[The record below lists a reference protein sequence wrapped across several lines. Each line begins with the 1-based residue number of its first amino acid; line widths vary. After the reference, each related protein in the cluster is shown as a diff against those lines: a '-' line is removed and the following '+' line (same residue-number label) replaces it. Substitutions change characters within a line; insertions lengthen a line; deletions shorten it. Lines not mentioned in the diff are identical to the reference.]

1 MKNKL
6 QWKFVFIMLLLILI
20 LMTVVCVF
28 LIQGVQRFYSDAF
41 FSQMEKV
48 FTDKLLFG
56 ELTAALG
63 AEDPVAKIQEV
74 LDAYQGRLGINTD
87 TRNYYILDGTTGA
100 VLATSAVGET
110 GRLEVTP
117 NILQALGGAFAFGGS
132 ATADYMDIAVP
143 LAGEGDAV
151 EYIAYIRDN
160 RQTVRDLTVSLVS
173 LIMEAVGVGFVIAVA
188 LALILAKT
196 LLQPILGMTKAA
208 EAIAGGDF
216 SKKLSVESDDEIGIL
231 ADTFNNMAS
240 QLQATLEEIRRSEAL
255 RREFVANVS
264 HELRTPLTSIRS
276 YAETLTENPDM
287 EKETE
292 MNFLHVILNES
303 DRMTKI
309 VQDLLE
315 LSRFDAGSV
324 QFNFERFSLAKS
336 IEDVRDA
343 VKLECAARGHTMT
356 VHTPEDLPDI
366 VGDRARIEQV
376 LINIVTNAIK
386 YTPDGGQIDITSGS
400 SDGFVWVAIKDTG
413 IGIPE
418 EDIPRLF
425 DRFYRVDK
433 ARSRESGGTGLG
445 LSIALEIIQR
455 HGGAIDVQSAVG
467 EGTTVTVR
475 LPIEPKAH
483 PGDKNGG
490 ARHHAI
496 EE

>member
-6 QWKFVFIMLLLILI
+6 QWKFVLIMLLLILI
-20 LMTVVCVF
+20 LMTVVSVF
-28 LIQGVQRFYSDAF
+28 LIQGVQRFYSNAF
-41 FSQMEKV
+41 FSQMETV
-48 FTDKLLFG
+48 FTDKLLYG
-56 ELTAALG
+56 ELTAALYE
-63 AEDPVAKIQEV
+63 EDPVAKIQEV

-87 TRNYYILDGTTGA
+87 TRNYYILDGTAGS
-100 VLATSAVGET
+100 VLVTSAVGEA
-110 GRLEVTP
+110 GQLAITP
-117 NILQALGGAFAFGGS
+117 NILQALTGSFAFGGN

-143 LAGEGDAV
+143 VTGEGDSI
-151 EYIAYIRDN
+151 EYVVYIRDN
-160 RQTVRDLTVSLVS
+160 RQTVRDLTLSLVS

-231 ADTFNNMAS
+231 AHTFNNMAS

-292 MNFLHVILNES
+292 VSFLHVILNES

-315 LSRFDAGSV
+315 LSRFDAGNV
-324 QFNFERFSLAKS
+324 QFNFERFSISKS

-343 VKLECAARGHTMT
+343 VRLEAASRGHTISVT
-356 VHTPEDLPDI
+356 IPEGLPHI

-376 LINIVTNAIK
+376 LINIVSNAIK
-386 YTPDGGQIDITSGS
+386 YTPDGGYIDITSGS
-400 SDGFVWVAIKDTG
+400 GDGHVWVAIQDTG

-455 HGGAIDVQSAVG
+455 HGGDVDVTSVVG

-475 LPIEPKAH
+475 LPIEPKAAD
-483 PGDKNGG
+483 GEKSAGG
-490 ARHHAI
+490 RHHAL

>member
-1 MKNKL
+1 MKRKL
-6 QWKFVFIMLLLILI
+6 QWKFVLIMLLLILI

-41 FSQMEKV
+41 FTQMETVFSDKV
-48 FTDKLLFG
+48 LYG

-63 AEDPVAKIQEV
+63 EEDPVAKIQEV
-74 LDAYQGRLGINTD
+74 LDAYQGRLGVNTD
-87 TRNYYILDGTTGA
+87 TRNYYVLEGDTGA
-100 VLATSAVGET
+100 VLVSSAVEEEQ
-110 GRLEVTP
+110 LAVTP
-117 NILQALGGAFAFGGS
+117 NILRALNGASAFGGR
-132 ATADYMDIAVP
+132 AAADYMDIAVP
-143 LAGEGDAV
+143 LTGEDGAV
-151 EYIAYIRDN
+151 RYVVYIRDN
-160 RQTVRDLTVSLVS
+160 RQTVRDLTISLVQ
-173 LIMEAVGVGFVIAVA
+173 LILEAVGVGFVIAVA
-188 LALILAKT
+188 LALILART

-292 MNFLHVILNES
+292 MTFLHVILNES

-315 LSRFDAGSV
+315 LSRFDAGRV
-324 QFNFERFSLAKS
+324 RFNFERFSLAKS

-343 VKLECAARGHTMT
+343 VKLEAMSHGHTLA
-356 VHTPEDLPDI
+356 VSIPEELPDI
-366 VGDRARIEQV
+366 VADRARIEQV
-376 LINIVTNAIK
+376 LMNILSNAIK
-386 YTPDGGQIDITSGS
+386 YTPDGGLIEISAGGG
-400 SDGFVWVAIKDTG
+400 DGWVWVSIKDNG
-413 IGIPE
+413 IGIPK

-433 ARSRESGGTGLG
+433 ARSRQSGGTGLG

-455 HGGAIDVQSAVG
+455 HGGAIDVESELG

-475 LPIEPKAH
+475 LPVEAQPQDKGGRPPIIEDLLP
-483 PGDKNGG
+483 
-490 ARHHAI
+490 
-496 EE
+496 

>member
-1 MKNKL
+1 
-6 QWKFVFIMLLLILI
+6 
-20 LMTVVCVF
+20 
-28 LIQGVQRFYSDAF
+28 
-41 FSQMEKV
+41 
-48 FTDKLLFG
+48 
-56 ELTAALG
+56 
-63 AEDPVAKIQEV
+63 
-74 LDAYQGRLGINTD
+74 
-87 TRNYYILDGTTGA
+87 
-100 VLATSAVGET
+100 
-110 GRLEVTP
+110 
-117 NILQALGGAFAFGGS
+117 
-132 ATADYMDIAVP
+132 
-143 LAGEGDAV
+143 
-151 EYIAYIRDN
+151 
-160 RQTVRDLTVSLVS
+160 
-173 LIMEAVGVGFVIAVA
+173 
-188 LALILAKT
+188 
-196 LLQPILGMTKAA
+196 
-208 EAIAGGDF
+208 
-216 SKKLSVESDDEIGIL
+216 
-231 ADTFNNMAS
+231 
-240 QLQATLEEIRRSEAL
+240 
-255 RREFVANVS
+255 
-264 HELRTPLTSIRS
+264 
-276 YAETLTENPDM
+276 
-287 EKETE
+287 
-292 MNFLHVILNES
+292 
-303 DRMTKI
+303 